1 MSRLPPALIGPP
13 ALTVVL
19 LCCFAVP
26 GAAHAQNVESEVDR
40 KVAQRLAAQKATTD
54 LTDKRCALGNA
65 DATEIVVCAPREP
78 RENRY
83 PGREQLD
90 SVKSTYDGLP
100 RAPDLRP
107 VYPGPVVARGCF
119 IPPCPPPPM
128 IFIDVKAL
136 PEAPAGSDADLIAK
150 GEKAQP

>member
-1 MSRLPPALIGPP
+1 MSRLPRVLAG
-13 ALTVVL
+13 AAL
-19 LCCFAVP
+19 LCLVVP

-40 KVAQRLAAQKATTD
+40 KVAERLAAQKATTD
-54 LTDKRCALGNA
+54 LADKRCALGNA

-119 IPPCPPPPM
+119 IPPCPPPKM

-136 PEAPAGSDADLIAK
+136 PEAPPGSDADLIAR

>member
-1 MSRLPPALIGPP
+1 MSRLPPVLVAIALLWS
-13 ALTVVL
+13 AL
-19 LCCFAVP
+19 P
-26 GAAHAQNVESEVDR
+26 SSAHAQNAKSELDR
-40 KVAQRLAAQKATTD
+40 KVAERLAAQKATTD

-65 DATEIVVCAPREP
+65 DATEIVVCAPREL

-90 SVKSTYDGLP
+90 SVRSTYDGLP

-119 IPPCPPPPM
+119 IPPCPPPKM

-136 PEAPAGSDADLIAK
+136 PEAPPGSDADLIAR